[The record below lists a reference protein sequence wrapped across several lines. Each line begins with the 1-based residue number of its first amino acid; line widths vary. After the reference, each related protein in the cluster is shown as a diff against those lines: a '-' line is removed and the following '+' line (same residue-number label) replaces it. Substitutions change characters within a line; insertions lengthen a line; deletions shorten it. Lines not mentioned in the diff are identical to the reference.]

1 MGAGKFQFPKSY
13 NGFIIGFTE
22 ERLNNIYGSKYALE

>member
-1 MGAGKFQFPKSY
+1 MGADKFQFPKSC

-22 ERLNNIYGSKYALE
+22 ERLNNIYGSRYALE